1 MQRVNDATS
10 SFGDVSQTSFARI
23 EGMSDR
29 NSADISQSYS
39 GLGRLASKFD
49 NSPSKLTAGLHEDD
63 Y

>member
-1 MQRVNDATS
+1 
-10 SFGDVSQTSFARI
+10 
-23 EGMSDR
+23 MSDR

-63 Y
+63 YQNLLDEEARRFGEEGSFKRKES

>member
-1 MQRVNDATS
+1 
-10 SFGDVSQTSFARI
+10 
-23 EGMSDR
+23 MSDR